1 MDWRSLNCITHLLQP
16 EIKIILFF
24 LMMVAIFREK
34 SMTFLESWLLYH
46 FWLVQKNDKVLSHD
60 GCRLQKRVWN
70 FWKAGCFI
78 IFGWCKRMIKFFLMM
93 VAVFRKEYEIF
104 GKLVALSF
112 LVGAKGPQC
121 FCRALVSYM
130 LGVTS
135 APHCIDDVPDKI
147 LWKKSKCK
155 CKTR

>member
-1 MDWRSLNCITHLLQP
+1 MR
-16 EIKIILFF
+16 
-24 LMMVAIFREK
+24 
-34 SMTFLESWLLYH
+34 FLESWLHYH
-46 FWLVQKNDKVLSHD
+46 SWLVQKNDKVLSHD
-60 GCRLQKRVWN
+60 GCHLQ
-70 FWKAGCFI
+70 
-78 IFGWCKRMIKFFLMM
+78 
-93 VAVFRKEYEIF
+93 RKEYEIF

-147 LWKKSKCK
+147 L
-155 CKTR
+155 

>member
-1 MDWRSLNCITHLLQP
+1 MVNWSWWKGDSGGPSDTNQRTFLTTMDWRSLNCITHLLQS

-24 LMMVAIFREK
+24 LTMVAVFREK
-34 SMTFLESWLLYH
+34 SMKFLESWLHYH
-46 FWLVQKNDKVLSHD
+46 SWLVQKNDKVLSHD
-60 GCRLQKRVWN
+60 GCHLQ
-70 FWKAGCFI
+70 
-78 IFGWCKRMIKFFLMM
+78 
-93 VAVFRKEYEIF
+93 RKEYEIF